1 MQVQGSNALSVSM
14 VENGAY
20 LVADG
25 EGAPQ
30 TLTESQLNARIAN
43 QGFEVIDGDVFVGSQ
58 RVQGSANLSAAT
70 GRVDAPALPD
80 VDGGVDH
87 AALNS
92 QLRSFS
98 GDLSESAVAWMAMA
112 EMSKQSM
119 KDIAQ
124 ASELR
129 NAMQEMKL
137 AAKDEEIKSTQTK
150 IEAERDAA
158 WEQFAWA
165 CAASVVSAAAGGAG
179 AYFSGT
185 AAAGS
190 AGNAAR
196 IAGGALGGAA
206 QGLGSATSAL
216 GTAISKTSGAQA
228 RADEAQIE
236 ILEHQRDQE
245 ALDQTLDSVRR
256 SYEEAK
262 EQMKQAMK
270 VLSDMSDRQSQVVQT
285 ITR

>member
-1 MQVQGSNALSVSM
+1 MQVRGSNTLSVAM
-14 VENGAY
+14 LDNGNY
-20 LVADG
+20 QVADG
-25 EGAPQ
+25 EGEAQ
-30 TLTESQLNARIAN
+30 TMTETQLNARIAN
-43 QGFEVIDGDVFVGSQ
+43 QGFEVVDGDVFIGGQRLGS
-58 RVQGSANLSAAT
+58 SASLSAAT
-70 GRVDAPALPD
+70 GRMDNPILPD
-80 VDGGVDH
+80 ISDVGVDH
-87 AALNS
+87 GALNS

-119 KDIAQ
+119 RDISQ

-129 NAMQEMKL
+129 NAMQQMKL
-137 AAKDEEIKSTQTK
+137 DAKDQEIDATEKK

-165 CAASVVSAAAGGAG
+165 CAGAVASAALGGLGASSGYAGTAAGGAMAG
-179 AYFSGT
+179 
-185 AAAGS
+185 AAAG
-190 AGNAAR
+190 
-196 IAGGALGGAA
+196 AGGVM
-206 QGLGSATSAL
+206 TSL
-216 GTAISKTSGAQA
+216 GTAISKTGGAQA

-245 ALDQTLDSVRR
+245 ALDQTIDSVRR

-270 VLSDMSDRQSQVVQT
+270 VLNDMSDRQSQVVQT

>member
-1 MQVQGSNALSVSM
+1 MQVRGSNTLSVAM
-14 VENGAY
+14 LDNGNY
-20 LVADG
+20 QVADG
-25 EGAPQ
+25 DGEAQ
-30 TLTESQLNARIAN
+30 TMTETQLNARIAN
-43 QGFEVIDGDVFVGSQ
+43 QGFEVVDGDVFIGGQRLGS
-58 RVQGSANLSAAT
+58 SAALSAAT
-70 GRVDAPALPD
+70 GRMDNPVLPD
-80 VDGGVDH
+80 VGDVGVDH
-87 AALNS
+87 ASLNS

-119 KDIAQ
+119 RDISQ

-129 NAMQEMKL
+129 NAMQQMKL
-137 AAKDEEIKSTQTK
+137 DAKDQEIDATEKK

-165 CAASVVSAAAGGAG
+165 CAGAVASAALGGLGASSSYAGTAAGGAMAG
-179 AYFSGT
+179 
-185 AAAGS
+185 AAAG
-190 AGNAAR
+190 
-196 IAGGALGGAA
+196 AGGVM
-206 QGLGSATSAL
+206 TSL
-216 GTAISKTSGAQA
+216 GTAISKTGGAQA

-245 ALDQTLDSVRR
+245 ALDQTIDSVRR

-270 VLSDMSDRQSQVVQT
+270 VLNDMSDRQSQVVQT

>member
-1 MQVQGSNALSVSM
+1 MLD
-14 VENGAY
+14 NGNY
-20 LVADG
+20 QVADG
-25 EGAPQ
+25 QGEAQ
-30 TLTESQLNARIAN
+30 TLTETQLNARIAN
-43 QGFEVIDGDVFVGSQ
+43 QGFEVVDGDVFVGGQ
-58 RVQGSANLSAAT
+58 RLGSAATLSAAT
-70 GRVDAPALPD
+70 GRMDNPALPD
-80 VDGGVDH
+80 VGETGVAH
-87 AALNS
+87 SALNS

-119 KDIAQ
+119 RDISQ

-129 NAMQEMKL
+129 NAMQQMKL
-137 AAKDEEIKSTQTK
+137 DAKDQEIDATEKK
-150 IEAERDAA
+150 IDAERDAA

-165 CAASVVSAAAGGAG
+165 CAGAVASAALGGFGASSGMAGTAAGGAMAG
-179 AYFSGT
+179 
-185 AAAGS
+185 AAAG
-190 AGNAAR
+190 
-196 IAGGALGGAA
+196 AGGVM
-206 QGLGSATSAL
+206 TSL

-245 ALDQTLDSVRR
+245 ALDQTIDSVRR

-270 VLSDMSDRQSQVVQT
+270 ILNDMSDRQSQVVQT

>member
-1 MQVQGSNALSVSM
+1 MQVRGSNTLSVAM
-14 VENGAY
+14 LDNGNY
-20 LVADG
+20 QVADG
-25 EGAPQ
+25 EGEAQ
-30 TLTESQLNARIAN
+30 TMTETQLNARIAN
-43 QGFEVIDGDVFVGSQ
+43 QGFEVVDGDVFIGGQRLGS
-58 RVQGSANLSAAT
+58 SAALSAAT
-70 GRVDAPALPD
+70 GRMDNPILPD
-80 VDGGVDH
+80 ISDAGVDH
-87 AALNS
+87 ASLNS

-119 KDIAQ
+119 RDISQ

-129 NAMQEMKL
+129 NAMQQMKL
-137 AAKDEEIKSTQTK
+137 DAKDQEIDATEKK

-165 CAASVVSAAAGGAG
+165 CAGAVASAALGGLGASSGYAGTAAGGAMAG
-179 AYFSGT
+179 
-185 AAAGS
+185 AAAG
-190 AGNAAR
+190 
-196 IAGGALGGAA
+196 AGGVM
-206 QGLGSATSAL
+206 TSL

-245 ALDQTLDSVRR
+245 ALDQTIDSVRR

-270 VLSDMSDRQSQVVQT
+270 VLNDMSDRQSQVVQT

>member
-1 MQVQGSNALSVSM
+1 MQVRGSNTLSVSM
-14 VENGAY
+14 LDNGSY
-20 LVADG
+20 QVADS
-25 EGAPQ
+25 EGTTQ
-30 TLTESQLNARIAN
+30 TLTESQLNARVAN
-43 QGFEVIDGDVFVGSQ
+43 QGFEVVDGDVFVGGQ
-58 RVQGSANLSAAT
+58 RLGSSAALSAAT
-70 GRVDAPALPD
+70 GRMDQPALPD
-80 VDGGVDH
+80 VSDAGVDH
-87 AALNS
+87 VALNS

-119 KDIAQ
+119 RDISQ

-129 NAMQEMKL
+129 NAMQQMKL
-137 AAKDEEIKSTQTK
+137 DAKDQEIDATEKK

-165 CAASVVSAAAGGAG
+165 CAGAVASAALGGFGASSGMAGTAAGGAMAG
-179 AYFSGT
+179 
-185 AAAGS
+185 AAAG
-190 AGNAAR
+190 
-196 IAGGALGGAA
+196 AGGVM
-206 QGLGSATSAL
+206 TSL

-245 ALDQTLDSVRR
+245 ALDQTIDSVRR

-262 EQMKQAMK
+262 EQMKQALK
-270 VLSDMSDRQSQVVQT
+270 VLNDMSDRQSQVVQT

>member
-1 MQVQGSNALSVSM
+1 MQVRGSNTLSVSM
-14 VENGAY
+14 LDNGSY
-20 LVADG
+20 QVADS
-25 EGAPQ
+25 EGTTQ
-30 TLTESQLNARIAN
+30 TLTESQLNARVAN
-43 QGFEVIDGDVFVGSQ
+43 QGFEVVDGDVFVGGQ
-58 RVQGSANLSAAT
+58 RLGTAAALSAAT
-70 GRVDAPALPD
+70 GRVDQPALPD
-80 VDGGVDH
+80 VSDAGVDH
-87 AALNS
+87 MSLNT

-119 KDIAQ
+119 RDISQ

-129 NAMQEMKL
+129 NAMQQMKL
-137 AAKDEEIKSTQTK
+137 DAKDQEIDATEKK

-165 CAASVVSAAAGGAG
+165 CAGAVASAALGGFGASSGMAGTAAGGAMAG
-179 AYFSGT
+179 
-185 AAAGS
+185 AAAG
-190 AGNAAR
+190 
-196 IAGGALGGAA
+196 AGGVM
-206 QGLGSATSAL
+206 TSL

-245 ALDQTLDSVRR
+245 ALDQTIDSVRR

-262 EQMKQAMK
+262 EQMKQALK
-270 VLSDMSDRQSQVVQT
+270 VLNDMSDRQSQVVQT

>member
-1 MQVQGSNALSVSM
+1 MQVRGSNTLSVSM
-14 VENGAY
+14 LDNGSY
-20 LVADG
+20 QVADS
-25 EGAPQ
+25 EGTTQ
-30 TLTESQLNARIAN
+30 TLTESQLNARVAN
-43 QGFEVIDGDVFVGSQ
+43 QGFEVVDGDVFVGGQ
-58 RVQGSANLSAAT
+58 RLGSSAALSAAT
-70 GRVDAPALPD
+70 GRVDQPALPD
-80 VDGGVDH
+80 VSDAGADH
-87 AALNS
+87 VALNS

-119 KDIAQ
+119 RDISQ

-129 NAMQEMKL
+129 NAMQQMKL
-137 AAKDEEIKSTQTK
+137 DAKDQEIDATEKK

-165 CAASVVSAAAGGAG
+165 CAGAVASAALGGFGASSGMAGTAAGGAMAG
-179 AYFSGT
+179 
-185 AAAGS
+185 AAAG
-190 AGNAAR
+190 
-196 IAGGALGGAA
+196 AGGVM
-206 QGLGSATSAL
+206 TSL

-245 ALDQTLDSVRR
+245 ALDQTIDSVRR

-262 EQMKQAMK
+262 EQMKQALK
-270 VLSDMSDRQSQVVQT
+270 VLNDMSDRQSQVVQT

>member
-1 MQVQGSNALSVSM
+1 MQVRGSNTLSVAM
-14 VENGAY
+14 LDNGTY
-20 LVADG
+20 QVADG
-25 EGAPQ
+25 EGDAQ

-43 QGFEVIDGDVFVGSQ
+43 QGFEVVDGDVFIGGQ
-58 RVQGSANLSAAT
+58 RLGTSAALSAAT
-70 GRVDAPALPD
+70 GRMDNPILPD
-80 VDGGVDH
+80 IGDEAVDH
-87 AALNS
+87 GALNS

-119 KDIAQ
+119 RDISQ

-129 NAMQEMKL
+129 NAMQQMKL
-137 AAKDEEIKSTQTK
+137 DAKDQEIDATEKK
-150 IEAERDAA
+150 IEAERDGA
-158 WEQFAWA
+158 WEQFGWA
-165 CAASVVSAAAGGAG
+165 CVGAIASAALGGLGASSSFAGTAAGGAMAG
-179 AYFSGT
+179 
-185 AAAGS
+185 AAAG
-190 AGNAAR
+190 
-196 IAGGALGGAA
+196 AGGVM
-206 QGLGSATSAL
+206 TSL
-216 GTAISKTSGAQA
+216 GTAISKTGGAQA

-245 ALDQTLDSVRR
+245 ALDQTIDSVRR

-270 VLSDMSDRQSQVVQT
+270 VLNDMSDRQSQVVQT

>member
-1 MQVQGSNALSVSM
+1 MLDNGS
-14 VENGAY
+14 Y
-20 LVADG
+20 QVADS
-25 EGAPQ
+25 EGATE
-30 TLTESQLNARIAN
+30 TLTESQLNARVAN
-43 QGFEVIDGDVFVGSQ
+43 QGFEVVDGDVFVGGQ
-58 RVQGSANLSAAT
+58 RLGSSVALSAAT
-70 GRVDAPALPD
+70 GRVDQPALPD
-80 VDGGVDH
+80 VSDAGVDH
-87 AALNS
+87 VALNS

-119 KDIAQ
+119 RDISQ

-129 NAMQEMKL
+129 NAMQQMKL
-137 AAKDEEIKSTQTK
+137 DAKDQEIDATEKK

-165 CAASVVSAAAGGAG
+165 CAGAVASAALGGFGASSGMAGTAAGGAMAG
-179 AYFSGT
+179 
-185 AAAGS
+185 AAAG
-190 AGNAAR
+190 
-196 IAGGALGGAA
+196 AGGVM
-206 QGLGSATSAL
+206 TSL

-245 ALDQTLDSVRR
+245 ALDQTIDSVRR

-270 VLSDMSDRQSQVVQT
+270 VLNDMSDRQSQVVQT
-285 ITR
+285 ITLR